1 MPIRRTKKTVTE
13 TLPGITDR
21 RIAALVTLLAE
32 NATVVVSGARVAREI
47 GVSRSTVW
55 KWVERLREL
64 GVRVK
69 GHPRTG
75 YFLEKVPDILTADML
90 RQRLKGSLFGKHI
103 YHFFRVDSTNRVG
116 LELGHAG
123 EPEGAV
129 ILGEEQTAG
138 RGRAGRGWHSERAA
152 GIYVTLLLRPKL
164 APVQAPL
171 LTMMAGL
178 SAHTAIQAHTGLGVD
193 LKWPNDLLIGGKK
206 AGGILTEMH
215 AEPAQVRFVIV
226 GIGLNVNQE
235 KFPTELAATATS
247 LRVESGRPQSRLELL
262 VRLLREFERD
272 YNEFLSEGPAGV
284 IERFTRVSSYAQGKR
299 VRVSNGKETFTG
311 ITAGL
316 GPEGLLQVKRD
327 SGQVTTVIAGD
338 VAEAP

>member
-1 MPIRRTKKTVTE
+1 MRRTKKTAAD

-32 NATVVVSGARVAREI
+32 NATVVVSGARVARQI

-75 YFLEKVPDILTADML
+75 YFLERVPDILTADML

-103 YHFFRVDSTNRVG
+103 YHFFKVDSTNRVA

-123 EPEGAV
+123 EPEGAI

-178 SAHTAIQAHTGLGVD
+178 SAHTAIQAQTGLAVD

-215 AEPAQVRFVIV
+215 AEPDRVHFVIV
-226 GIGLNVNQE
+226 GIGIDVNHTAM
-235 KFPTELAATATS
+235 PAELAGDLQDHELAGPRREPAIPAELGEFGRDTEEGIVGRLVGQIVQFRTGD
-247 LRVESGRPQSRLELL
+247 RVPSGAAAQ
-262 VRLLREFERD
+262 
-272 YNEFLSEGPAGV
+272 LS
-284 IERFTRVSSYAQGKR
+284 
-299 VRVSNGKETFTG
+299 
-311 ITAGL
+311 
-316 GPEGLLQVKRD
+316 
-327 SGQVTTVIAGD
+327 
-338 VAEAP
+338 APRRRRAARRSQRR